1 MPAAFVCHLS
11 MCLCACFYV
20 SVCRLT
26 YLNWSISGQL
36 KSPPTKWISLDVFIC
51 RAARWCLRADP
62 VHRRLDWTMIPPGW
76 FSSPIS
82 LNVVAGV
89 SSLLRFSV
97 PVCSLVLCLLRSS
110 PIYWFVCVCARAC
123 LHVLWFQVNI
133 LESVNLRT
141 LEIAPHKWIC
151 LDLLS
156 FMTGIC

>member
-1 MPAAFVCHLS
+1 VPTASVCYLFT
-11 MCLCACFYV
+11 CVCACFYV

-26 YLNWSISGQL
+26 YLNQSISRQL
-36 KSPPTKWISLDVFIC
+36 KSPPTKWISLDLFIC

-97 PVCSLVLCLLRSS
+97 PVCSLVLCLLRSG
-110 PIYWFVCVCARAC
+110 PIYVCVCVRVPVYIRTVFYAPVCTR
-123 LHVLWFQVNI
+123 VNTGM
-133 LESVNLRT
+133 SVWRYCVST
-141 LEIAPHKWIC
+141 K
-151 LDLLS
+151 
-156 FMTGIC
+156 TQ